1 MTIEAQLS
9 NQRIFCTKIGQ
20 VKYRDRQNNNI
31 IIINYSTINTLIL
44 LCTRVHYYETAFN
57 TKTNFSPAAACLIV

>member
-20 VKYRDRQNNNI
+20 VKDRDRQNNNSKLHKARLFDLSVSPEQTPLFW
-31 IIINYSTINTLIL
+31 STNKYRQGYIFISQ
-44 LCTRVHYYETAFN
+44 H
-57 TKTNFSPAAACLIV
+57 

>member
-20 VKYRDRQNNNI
+20 VKHRDRQNSN
-31 IIINYSTINTLIL
+31 SKLHTVL
-44 LCTRVHYYETAFN
+44 LTSRVHCTDYYYETAFN
-57 TKTNFSPAAACLIV
+57 NQTNFSPAAACLIV